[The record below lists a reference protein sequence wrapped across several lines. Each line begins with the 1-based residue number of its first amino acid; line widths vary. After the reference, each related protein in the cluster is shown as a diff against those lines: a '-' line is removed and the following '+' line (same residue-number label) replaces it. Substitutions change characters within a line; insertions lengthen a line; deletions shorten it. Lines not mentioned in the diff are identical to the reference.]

1 MSFRRLPVC
10 SLAAV
15 LAGAALLAACGG
27 TGTTNSNTGSNTG
40 SSSPAVI
47 SAGDAPMSSVLAAL
61 VTVSAVSMTSSS
73 GTVQLL
79 DQPRPIELTHLGG
92 IRAPLGLHALPL
104 GTYTSLSLTVS
115 AATITYIDSTGKVV
129 TANATIPSGK
139 DTSTITLNPSLDVTD
154 TGATDIRFDFD
165 LQDSLDL
172 TGSTVT
178 FTPTLSAAVAR
189 VKDEDSGHRDIH
201 VDGTVTATSTT
212 ANTITLTTDDTGLS
226 VTLNVSNSTK
236 FEDSLTLASLQVGAS
251 ISTVDDLN
259 SDGTISAEVV
269 EVADGDGDDND
280 GNHRVDGGIVTA
292 VSLDANNNLT
302 GFSMV
307 VRNSVSEN
315 NLGKTLTVQ
324 VNSATDIKISMNA
337 TNAGMTTFDQTQIFA
352 GQALWVAGAKV
363 QGQTDTVLASEI
375 RPAQVNPFGLTTAA
389 VTAGASG
396 GFVIPFVIDVNTAFD
411 RFLTT
416 PISAVTVDTNSST
429 IFDGNVSSSSIASL
443 SAGSPLIVRGFLSE
457 SAGAATLFST
467 HVHGVSAGRP

>member
-1 MSFRRLPVC
+1 MQIRRLPVS

-15 LAGAALLAACGG
+15 FAAAAFLAACGG
-27 TGTTNSNTGSNTG
+27 SGTTTSNSGSNTG

-79 DQPRPIELTHLGG
+79 DQPRQIELTHLGG

-129 TANATIPSGK
+129 TASATIPSASA
-139 DTSTITLNPSLDVTD
+139 TANITLNPTLNVTD

-165 LQDSLDL
+165 LQSSLDL

-189 VKDEDSGHRDIH
+189 VKDEDANGRDIH

-236 FEDSLTLASLQVGAS
+236 FEDSLTLASLQAGTA

-259 SDGTISAEVV
+259 SDGTISAEDV

-280 GNHRVDGGIVTA
+280 ANHRVDGGIVTA
-292 VSLDANNNLT
+292 VTLDANQNLT
-302 GFSMV
+302 GFTMV
-307 VRNSVSEN
+307 VRNSVN
-315 NLGKTLTVQ
+315 LANLGKTLTVQ
-324 VNSATDIKISMNA
+324 VNTATDIKISMNA

-363 QGQTDTVLASEI
+363 QGQTDTVLATEI

-416 PISAVTVDTNSST
+416 PISVVSVDTNAAT
-429 IFDGNVSSSSIASL
+429 IFDGSVTAASVANL

-457 SAGAATLFST
+457 SAGAATMFST
-467 HVHGVSAGRP
+467 HVHGVPSGRP